1 MRRILLIIFFY
12 GTCYFCNGQ
21 GDGNFRKYLDEDFAF
36 TTQKRAAYGALVMK
50 SGDHWCLVAVYP
62 DTSTLIKAYFKDK
75 SLKIKDGP
83 FEFYNQKSTKVFDG
97 YYINNV
103 QQGVWRYYHKNGRL
117 KDSGM
122 IKNNQMVNVWKSW
135 DENGKLL
142 VIANYLSQDSI
153 PDNLIIQPIASDEK
167 KGLLDSDT
175 TVSRPHGQWIN
186 FYENGQLKDSGNY
199 RNGFREG
206 EWTSWYKNG
215 NIESRGTY
223 HIHEQHGDWEYFY
236 ENGRT
241 STREKY
247 QDNKVIAM
255 ECFDENGI
263 SAGSFCSILKPA
275 TPELDRFVSFES
287 YMLDNIFW
295 PASLQGISTNGLVK
309 ASFTVTKEGKLKDV
323 AILETPHEM
332 LGAEVKRFLFSIKKW
347 SPAVSHNRVIE
358 FTGLLEVP
366 FYR

>member
-1 MRRILLIIFFY
+1 MRRILLFIFLY
-12 GTCYFCNGQ
+12 VSCYFCNGQ

-36 TTQKRAAYGALVMK
+36 TTQKKAVYGALGMK
-50 SGDHWCLVAVYP
+50 SGDHWCLIAVYP

-83 FEFYNQKSTKVFDG
+83 FEFYYQKNIKAFEG

-103 QQGVWRYYHKNGRL
+103 QQGVWKYYHKNAQL

-142 VIANYLSQDSI
+142 VIANYPSADSI
-153 PDNLIIQPIASDEK
+153 PGNISIRPSPKEEGT
-167 KGLLDSDT
+167 GLLNSDT
-175 TVSRPHGQWIN
+175 TINKPHGQWIT
-186 FYENGQLKDSGNY
+186 FYENGQQKESGNY

-206 EWTSWYKNG
+206 EWTSWNNNG
-215 NIESRGTY
+215 NIESKGAY
-223 HIHEQHGDWEYFY
+223 HIHEQQGDWEYFH
-236 ENGRT
+236 ENGKT

-247 QDNKVIAM
+247 KDNKVIEM
-255 ECFDENGI
+255 ECFDENGN
-263 SAGSFCSILKPA
+263 STGSFCSILKPA

-295 PASLQGISTNGLVK
+295 PPILQSVEGVVK
-309 ASFTVTKEGKLKDV
+309 ASFTITKEGKLKDV
-323 AILETPHEM
+323 AILETPHQS
-332 LGAEVKRFLFSIKKW
+332 LGDEVKRFLFSIKKW
-347 SPAVSHNRVIE
+347 SPAISHNRPIDY
-358 FTGLLEVP
+358 TALLEVP